1 MVSEKQTDHNNQY
14 KKKKIPNLIVLFLIT
29 VTGVVGAGVLVF
41 LVYSAITGKQL
52 SGGIRSDDEQAMEET
67 AEVAGPE
74 KPIRS
79 GPEPISADDPAVL
92 GVQSAET
99 PDEESGDTAEESV
112 VDDSYKSRYSGVY
125 ERFGDDLDDP
135 EYLAANKIYVL
146 DSRDADDAHVTL
158 TFGGDILFDDEYAV
172 TAKLKENGGEIA
184 AGISPDLINV
194 MLASDIMMVNNEF
207 PYSFGGSPTPDKTYT
222 FRADPPTVRYLSDMG
237 VNAVGI
243 ANNHAFDFGETAFLD
258 TLTTLEEAQIP
269 YCGGGRNIKEAS
281 APLYFVVD
289 DVKIGII
296 AATQIERN
304 DYPDTRGAT
313 DELSGVF
320 RCMNP
325 KRLLETVTAA
335 RDKCDF
341 LVVFI
346 HWGTESTAEID
357 WIQQDQA
364 PQIADAGADLII
376 GAHPHVLQ
384 PIGKSNGVPVVYS
397 LGNFWFNSKE
407 LDTGLVQATLSVP
420 SGSRAPLN
428 SLRFIPCRQVGCKTS
443 LAAGEERDRIISDMC
458 AMSPGVS
465 IDQEGY
471 ITY

>member
-1 MVSEKQTDHNNQY
+1 MVSRKQTDHNNQY
-14 KKKKIPNLIVLFLIT
+14 KNKKIPNLIVLFLIT

-41 LVYSAITGKQL
+41 LVYCAMTGKQPN
-52 SGGIRSDDEQAMEET
+52 GGIKVSDEQVTEET
-67 AEVAGPE
+67 ADVSGTEVSL
-74 KPIRS
+74 RS

-92 GVQSAET
+92 GAQTGEMTDDISGGIVEEAEA
-99 PDEESGDTAEESV
+99 DN
-112 VDDSYKSRYSGVY
+112 SYKSRYSGVY

-172 TAKLKENGGEIA
+172 TAKLKENGGEIS
-184 AGISPDLINV
+184 AGISPDLIN
-194 MLASDIMMVNNEF
+194 MMHASDVTMVNNEF
-207 PYSFGGSPTPDKTYT
+207 PYTYGGTPTPDKTYT
-222 FRADPPTVRYLSDMG
+222 FRADPPTVRYLGDMG

-243 ANNHAFDFGETAFLD
+243 ANNHAFDFGETGFMD
-258 TLTTLEEAQIP
+258 TLTTLEEAQMP

-281 APLYFVVD
+281 APLYFVID

-296 AATQIERN
+296 ATTQIERN

-325 KRLLETVTAA
+325 SRLLSVISETAP
-335 RDKCDF
+335 KCDY

-346 HWGTESTAEID
+346 HWGTESTPEID

-364 PQIADAGADLII
+364 PKIAEAGADLII

-384 PIGKSNGVPVVYS
+384 PVGKSNGVPVVYS

-420 SGSRAPLN
+420 SGSRATLD
-428 SLRFIPCRQVGCKTS
+428 SLQFIPCRQVGCKTS
-443 LAAGEERDRIISDMC
+443 PAVGEEHDRIISDMR